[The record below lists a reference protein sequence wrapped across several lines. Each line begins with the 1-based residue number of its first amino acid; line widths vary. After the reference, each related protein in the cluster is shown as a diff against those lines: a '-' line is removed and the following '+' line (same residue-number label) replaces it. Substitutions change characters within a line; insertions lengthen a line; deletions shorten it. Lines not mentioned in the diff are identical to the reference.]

1 MHCTVGVLVCF
12 SVPVPL
18 ERVVCVYPRSF
29 FFYRSIRSTILSFS
43 LFFLFLELASGYI
56 ILGAV
61 GFLFYFGTYGGSN
74 LATFFKLIIFYLCN
88 NMGPSP
94 NSRH

>member
-1 MHCTVGVLVCF
+1 MQLSGGRVIFVHCTVGVLVCF

-43 LFFLFLELASGYI
+43 LFFSFFGTCIWIYYIGSGW
-56 ILGAV
+56 V
-61 GFLFYFGTYGGSN
+61 SFLFWDIWR
-74 LATFFKLIIFYLCN
+74 LK
-88 NMGPSP
+88 
-94 NSRH
+94 SRNVF